1 MIKLKNLI
9 KEVTANSVAYFAY
22 RTKVKKVEPA
32 IFDSFKRLMKYK
44 ENDKFQY
51 FNMNPKK
58 RLGVYQVIKKAVPI
72 SSTKLSSAEKKK
84 YQEVMKQLKDAGT
97 IPQGGKSVTHIMRVK
112 KLDD

>member
-58 RLGVYQVIKKAVPI
+58 RLGVYQVIKKAVPM

-84 YQEVMKQLKDAGT
+84 YQEE
-97 IPQGGKSVTHIMRVK
+97 VK
-112 KLDD
+112 KTLLYTRTRRSTNKINNNICFIPYSF